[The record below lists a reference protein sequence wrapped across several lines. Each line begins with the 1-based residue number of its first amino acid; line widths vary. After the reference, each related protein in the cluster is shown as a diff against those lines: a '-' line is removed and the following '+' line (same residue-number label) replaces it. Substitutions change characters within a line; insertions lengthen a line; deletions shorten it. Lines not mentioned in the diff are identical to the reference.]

1 MTPHVR
7 LSLVLGA
14 VVSVTGCVNESIFRR
29 HLYFPWPSTMIRQ
42 RRMRNLRVV
51 CSPRSRPHS
60 RQGELRGDHVST
72 VWRSRIRAAAG
83 ETRYSV
89 ALTRQRYFFTAEN
102 AENAE
107 NGELLWALLSS
118 QPVVSVPFPC
128 FLPFSAFSA
137 ASAVKS
143 RVVVLTRPARD
154 ETPS

>member
-14 VVSVTGCVNESIFRR
+14 VVSVTGCVNEDIFRR

-72 VWRSRIRAAAG
+72 VWRSRIRAATG

-89 ALTRQRYFFTAEN
+89 ALRHATKPRVTVLDLAALGDQERFLFTTRAPGRLRRGRY
-102 AENAE
+102 
-107 NGELLWALLSS
+107 
-118 QPVVSVPFPC
+118 QP
-128 FLPFSAFSA
+128 L
-137 ASAVKS
+137 
-143 RVVVLTRPARD
+143 RQLHI
-154 ETPS
+154 